1 MYHNYIYT
9 CVMSIVRGRQN
20 TTILIIFKEAG
31 VLITPSF
38 SESYTYHNHGE
49 KRIGCPY
56 HICKGNDGIWELKKY
71 CPSLLCGIS
80 KNERGCF
87 FNELRLSLLY

>member
-31 VLITPSF
+31 VLINPSF

-56 HICKGNDGIWELKKY
+56 HICKGNDGIWELKNIVPLFYAVFQKTKEVVF
-71 CPSLLCGIS
+71 LM
-80 KNERGCF
+80 N
-87 FNELRLSLLY
+87 